1 MNLKSIPQ
9 GYCFFCKSVLSI
21 LVILPFL
28 FYSCVTQRTV
38 DYLQDESNTTKD
50 FKEAPGADYR
60 LKPNDELYIQII
72 SLDDPSANIFSASSA
87 QQFLQGG
94 SVQPYGA
101 SLLSYTVDKDGFLLL
116 PVLGRISVK
125 DSTLAQVSRTIT
137 KSLNKLLNQP
147 VVSIKLVNRYVSVL
161 GEVRNPG
168 HYAYTQDKFTLLDA
182 LGMAGDITEYGNRN
196 EVIIARNENGINTR
210 ILVDLTKSELLAS
223 NYLYIRPNDIVYV
236 KSLQKKKFWDV
247 EQFPYGIIISAITAA
262 ILLYS
267 VIQQ

>member
-1 MNLKSIPQ
+1 MILKSIPRV
-9 GYCFFCKSVLSI
+9 YYFFGNTAFFS
-21 LVILPFL
+21 LVILPL
-28 FYSCVTQRTV
+28 LLSSCVTQRTV
-38 DYLQDESNTTKD
+38 DYLQDESNTTKN

-72 SLDDPSANIFSASSA
+72 SLDEPSANIFSASSA

-101 SLLSYTVDKDGFLLL
+101 SLLSYTVDREGYLLL
-116 PVLGRISVK
+116 PVIGRISVL
-125 DSTLAQVSRTIT
+125 DSTLVQVSKTIT

-147 VVSIKLVNRYVSVL
+147 IVSIKLVNRYVSVL

-168 HYAYTQDKFTLLDA
+168 HYAYTQDKFTILDA

-196 EVIIARNENGINTR
+196 EVILARNENGINSK
-210 ILVDLTKSELLAS
+210 ILVDLTQSELLAS
-223 NYLYIRPNDIVYV
+223 NYYYIRPNDIVYV
-236 KSLQKKKFWDV
+236 RSLQHKKFWDI
-247 EQFPYGIIISAITAA
+247 EQFPYGILISAITAA